1 MKITLGMSFSS
12 GFHKQIPKISDWI
25 TDPSGAQV
33 TLELEI
39 LPRVMAMCCCPANK
53 DFFWG
58 NCVSSIKNK
67 MLCFSLINQV
77 LLARNCNYLLNSSCL
92 EKQGRSEGLT
102 VPEKPELWEGEWLGE
117 VCVVPFLFPLKISGS
132 QPKVSQALNFCDK
145 RWGSSH
151 TARQN
156 SVLPAAQAAITSI
169 PFLF

>member
-39 LPRVMAMCCCPANK
+39 LPRVTAMCCCPANK
-53 DFFWG
+53 DFFWRELCIFPS
-58 NCVSSIKNK
+58 NRNK

-92 EKQGRSEGLT
+92 VK
-102 VPEKPELWEGEWLGE
+102 
-117 VCVVPFLFPLKISGS
+117 
-132 QPKVSQALNFCDK
+132 
-145 RWGSSH
+145 
-151 TARQN
+151 
-156 SVLPAAQAAITSI
+156 
-169 PFLF
+169 